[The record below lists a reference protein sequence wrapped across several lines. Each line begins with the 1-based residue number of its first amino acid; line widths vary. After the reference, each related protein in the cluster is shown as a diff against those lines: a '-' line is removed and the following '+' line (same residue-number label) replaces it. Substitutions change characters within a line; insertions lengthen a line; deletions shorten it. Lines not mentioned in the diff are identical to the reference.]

1 MTKMEGGHLKSKASM
16 NGSTGLKTGSSRLR
30 EPDPLDEMR
39 AAIEDGRE
47 ATKLLAY
54 SEDFEE
60 DTARH
65 EVTVNLTAPT
75 APQPSQ
81 PQIEVSQPSPGVF
94 NIAITAVKQLSGWS
108 LAAVLIVAI
117 LAYAWLRSIGA
128 VK

>member
-1 MTKMEGGHLKSKASM
+1 MLSNGKSKAPRSQH
-16 NGSTGLKTGSSRLR
+16 
-30 EPDPLDEMR
+30 PDPLDSAMERLDR
-39 AAIEDGRE
+39 ADE
-47 ATKLLAY
+47 ATRLLEY
-54 SEDFEE
+54 SHDYEE
-60 DTARH
+60 DTGRH